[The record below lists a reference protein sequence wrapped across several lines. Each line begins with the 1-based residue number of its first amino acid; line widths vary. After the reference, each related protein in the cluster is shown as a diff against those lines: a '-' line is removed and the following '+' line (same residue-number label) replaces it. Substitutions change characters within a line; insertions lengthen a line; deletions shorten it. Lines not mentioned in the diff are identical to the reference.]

1 MFTKIRS
8 MVLVAGLA
16 VAAGATTM
24 QAQVPGPHPAYL
36 HALSDLRAA
45 RHYLNDGWA
54 WAPVRHDDNAAIR
67 EIDAAINEIKKASI
81 DDGKGLNDPFSID
94 THLSPHDRFRK
105 ANELLWSA
113 HNDLSRAED
122 VPESRGLR
130 DRAIGHVDQAHQI
143 VDNAERTAHWE
154 YCFWML
160 GGGLRWNRPPPF
172 F

>member
-1 MFTKIRS
+1 MPTKENEKMLNKVRW
-8 MVLVAGLA
+8 MVLAAGLF
-16 VAAGATTM
+16 AATAPMTM
-24 QAQVPGPHPAYL
+24 QAQQVPGPHPAYL

-45 RHYLNDGWA
+45 RHYLNDAWA
-54 WAPVRHDDNAAIR
+54 WAPVKHDDNEAIR

-122 VPESRGLR
+122 VPASRGLR
-130 DRAIGHVDQAHQI
+130 DRAIGHVDRAHQI
-143 VDNAERTAHWE
+143 VDAAERTAHWE
-154 YCFWML
+154 
-160 GGGLRWNRPPPF
+160 
-172 F
+172 

>member
-1 MFTKIRS
+1 MLNKVRW
-8 MVLVAGLA
+8 MVLAAGLT
-16 VAAGATTM
+16 VAAAPMTM
-24 QAQVPGPHPAYL
+24 QAQEVPGPHPAYL

-54 WAPVRHDDNAAIR
+54 WAPVRHDDDAAIR
-67 EIDAAINEIKKASI
+67 EIDAAINEIKRASI
-81 DDGKGLNDPFSID
+81 DDGKGLNDPFHID

-122 VPESRGLR
+122 VPSSRGLR
-130 DRAIGHVDQAHQI
+130 DRAIGHVDRAHQI

-154 YCFWML
+154 
-160 GGGLRWNRPPPF
+160 
-172 F
+172 